1 MYVCIGVSWMCM
13 EVRSQ
18 FSPSTVSMGDRRQA
32 SHLGGKCPYLFSH
45 LASLSCSVLTQQ
57 TKLSAFETDGV
68 CACAWFLCRGQR
80 SA

>member
-1 MYVCIGVSWMCM
+1 MYVRIGASWICM

-18 FSPSTVSMGDRRQA
+18 FSPAVSSEDQRQA
-32 SHLGGKCPYLFSH
+32 KCPYLFNH
-45 LASLSCSVLTQQ
+45 LASLSCGVFMQQ

-68 CACAWFLCRGQR
+68 CECAWFLCRGQK

>member
-1 MYVCIGVSWMCM
+1 MYVCIGASWICM

-18 FSPSTVSMGDRRQA
+18 FSPAVSSEGQRQA
-32 SHLGGKCPYLFSH
+32 SGLGGKCPYLFSH
-45 LASLSCSVLTQQ
+45 LASLSCEVFMQQ

-68 CACAWFLCRGQR
+68 CACSWFLCRGQK